1 MCVQTVGADRRFC
14 SGDPDIFVSTD
25 FMPNY
30 TSLIFSVPK
39 NKSGL
44 FNKTQPKDETA
55 LSMSA
60 WVGDFSQ
67 ERDEDIELPDA
78 ACHVDFYLTAPYG
91 GQDVCTI
98 ETFVEDSE
106 KDCSPIIKESRRRR
120 TAKHLIYSVFFH
132 QVEQI
137 CAVVKLSG
145 ADIGHSEVD
154 VFVTFQSGVRF
165 KEHGYAAFS
174 SFVKSDVK
182 RFSHESLTLI
192 LLADHQHSNENIG
205 FLLLL

>member
-1 MCVQTVGADRRFC
+1 M
-14 SGDPDIFVSTD
+14 
-25 FMPNY
+25 
-30 TSLIFSVPK
+30 
-39 NKSGL
+39 
-44 FNKTQPKDETA
+44 
-55 LSMSA
+55 
-60 WVGDFSQ
+60 
-67 ERDEDIELPDA
+67 
-78 ACHVDFYLTAPYG
+78 
-91 GQDVCTI
+91 
-98 ETFVEDSE
+98 
-106 KDCSPIIKESRRRR
+106 
-120 TAKHLIYSVFFH
+120 IYSVFFH

>member
-1 MCVQTVGADRRFC
+1 
-14 SGDPDIFVSTD
+14 
-25 FMPNY
+25 MPNY
-30 TSLIFSVPK
+30 TSLIVSVPK
-39 NKSGL
+39 DKSGL
-44 FNKTQPKDETA
+44 FKKTQPKDETA
-55 LSMSA
+55 LSMPA
-60 WVGDFSQ
+60 WFGDFSQ
-67 ERDEDIELPDA
+67 ERDEDVELPDA
-78 ACHVDFYLTAPYG
+78 AYHVDFYLTDPYG

-132 QVEQI
+132 KVEQK

-145 ADIGHSEVD
+145 AHICHSEVD
-154 VFVTFQSGVRF
+154 VFVAFQSGVSF

-192 LLADHQHSNENIG
+192 LLANH
-205 FLLLL
+205 

>member
-1 MCVQTVGADRRFC
+1 MAQSDLSAVPFSMCVQTVGADRRFC

-67 ERDEDIELPDA
+67 ERDEDVELPDA
-78 ACHVDFYLTAPYG
+78 AYHVDFYLADPYG
-91 GQDVCTI
+91 GQGGCTI

-106 KDCSPIIKESRRRR
+106 K
-120 TAKHLIYSVFFH
+120 
-132 QVEQI
+132 
-137 CAVVKLSG
+137 G
-145 ADIGHSEVD
+145 
-154 VFVTFQSGVRF
+154 
-165 KEHGYAAFS
+165 
-174 SFVKSDVK
+174 
-182 RFSHESLTLI
+182 
-192 LLADHQHSNENIG
+192 LLAYHQGIPAQADCEILDIFS
-205 FLLLL
+205 FLSPGRTGMRCR